1 MIENTAA
8 NSPALSSVSDKE
20 SEMIGVN
27 KNIFNIYIPI
37 RISNCIKNTPNQ
49 GKNLFIMLLSF

>member
-8 NSPALSSVSDKE
+8 NSPALSSVNDKE

-27 KNIFNIYIPI
+27 KNIFNVYIPI
-37 RISNCIKNTPNQ
+37 KISNCIKNTL
-49 GKNLFIMLLSF
+49 K